1 METKEILKT
10 NLNKILD
17 YMKVSPNVE
26 IDEVE
31 ENNFRI
37 NISGDNLNF
46 LIGFRG
52 QSLEA
57 LQNILRLM
65 VFKQTQTQPILTI
78 DINGYKDKKTEK
90 LQDMARNFI
99 DKVRF
104 FQKDTELPRM
114 NSWERRQIHML
125 VSDYDDIISESTG
138 EGENRRVVLKLKKNS
153 KKEGDKK

>member
-57 LQNILRLM
+57 LQHFEINDL
-65 VFKQTQTQPILTI
+65 QTNTNSA
-78 DINGYKDKKTEK
+78 DINYRYKWI
-90 LQDMARNFI
+90 QR
-99 DKVRF
+99 
-104 FQKDTELPRM
+104 
-114 NSWERRQIHML
+114 
-125 VSDYDDIISESTG
+125 
-138 EGENRRVVLKLKKNS
+138 
-153 KKEGDKK
+153 